1 MKRFVSIE
9 PDEEVENTLPLIN
22 IVFLLLIF
30 FMIAGALEKSDLF
43 DIQPPKGNSAQREEK
58 ADLLIEIAQDG
69 QIAWE
74 GQTYTFDKA
83 VTALKQM
90 ELNTKSVEV
99 KADARLDTQVALTLL
114 NHLKTL
120 KLEKVTLLVSAPD
133 S

>member
-1 MKRFVSIE
+1 MKRLVSTE
-9 PDEEVENTLPLIN
+9 PEEEVENTLPLIN

-43 DIQPPKGNSAQREEK
+43 DIQPPKGDSAQREEK

-69 QIAWE
+69 RIAWQ

-83 VTALKQM
+83 VTTLSRM
-90 ELNTKSVEV
+90 ESNTKSVEV
-99 KADARLDTQVALTLL
+99 KADARLDTRIALKLL